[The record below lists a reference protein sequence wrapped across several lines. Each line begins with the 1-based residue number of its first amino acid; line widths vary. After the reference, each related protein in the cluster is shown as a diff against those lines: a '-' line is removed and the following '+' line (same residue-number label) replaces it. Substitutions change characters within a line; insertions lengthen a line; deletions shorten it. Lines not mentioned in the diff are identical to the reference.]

1 MLALDHAPEIMADAY
16 ERNIVLVSP
25 STLLV
30 TLKTIKNLWRYDDQN
45 RNSKIIAEKAGR
57 LYDGFVRYIDEL
69 DEADKYLQRS
79 KDVLG
84 DARKRLLTGKGN
96 LVNRAEELRS
106 LGAKTKKQFKHEMVS
121 NSEKLSEPE
130 V

>member
-1 MLALDHAPEIMADAY
+1 M
-16 ERNIVLVSP
+16 LVSP

-57 LYDGFVRYIDEL
+57 LYDGFVRYVHAL
-69 DEADKYLQRS
+69 DEAEKYLQRS

-84 DARKRLLTGKGN
+84 DAKKRLLTGKGN
-96 LVNRAEELRS
+96 LVGRSEELRQ
-106 LGAKTKKQFKHEMVS
+106 LGAKTKKQFKHEMLS
-121 NSEKLSEPE
+121 NSNKLPDS
-130 V
+130 